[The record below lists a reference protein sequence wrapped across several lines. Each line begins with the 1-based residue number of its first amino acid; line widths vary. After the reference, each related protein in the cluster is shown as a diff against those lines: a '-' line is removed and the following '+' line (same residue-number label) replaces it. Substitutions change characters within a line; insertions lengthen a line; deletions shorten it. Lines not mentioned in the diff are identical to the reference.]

1 MMAAESSDTEKDTI
15 TVKVVVKELLLPTL
29 EKKKKKKYWK
39 TYLEFLSRWMMLETF
54 SSEQKKNRTSKD

>member
-29 EKKKKKKYWK
+29 EKKKKKNTEKP
-39 TYLEFLSRWMMLETF
+39 T
-54 SSEQKKNRTSKD
+54 